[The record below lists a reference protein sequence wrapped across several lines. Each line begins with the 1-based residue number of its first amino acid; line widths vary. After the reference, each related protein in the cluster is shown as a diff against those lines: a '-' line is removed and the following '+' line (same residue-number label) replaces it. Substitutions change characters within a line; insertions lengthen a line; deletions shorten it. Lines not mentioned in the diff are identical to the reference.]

1 MTRGRVAGALG
12 VGAAAACCCLAAL
25 SGGRATAVGALGI
38 APDARGTPPPE
49 YAFVR
54 KARRAFG
61 AALMR
66 ASYHQTASDGG
77 AATAEEADALA
88 DAEAMA
94 DIEDKD
100 FTRGG
105 DYLSSSS
112 SMATAGAGA
121 RRRGARETR
130 TRQASGAGVDGRFA
144 DRRRGRRRDDGARE
158 SSSCVSSAR
167 APRATHPG

>member
-1 MTRGRVAGALG
+1 MTGGRVAGALG

-112 SMATAGAGA
+112 SMATTDAFLGLLMPTIFLALL
-121 RRRGARETR
+121 TYDLR
-130 TRQASGAGVDGRFA
+130 TSTVCFVDYV
-144 DRRRGRRRDDGARE
+144 
-158 SSSCVSSAR
+158 CCL
-167 APRATHPG
+167 